1 MTTTTPTRA
10 GTPPTSTAAA
20 KVAALALSE
29 TRLMLRNRTVA
40 VSSVFLPIAMGALF
54 AYTFRSNI
62 SGDDDGGRAL
72 VFASLVAAQL
82 AVVVGM
88 TVYVTATQT
97 VVARRHSLVLKRMR
111 TSGLPDAGLL
121 VATLTPCVVIALVQL
136 LLFVPFDVYLG
147 VTAMADPLALVL
159 AALGGLALALTA
171 AMATTAVTATPERA
185 QITTLPMVF
194 VLLGAAIAAAVL
206 PVEGWW
212 TAVAAVP
219 GASIGLLVRFAFL
232 GGAWEAGAGGLP
244 AVLPALV
251 ALVAWPVVFGVLA
264 RRSFRWEPRR

>member
-10 GTPPTSTAAA
+10 GTPPTSTAAT

-62 SGDDDGGRAL
+62 GDGDGGQSL

-136 LLFVPFDVYLG
+136 LLFVPFDIYLG
-147 VTAMADPLALVL
+147 VAAMADPLAMVL
-159 AALGGLALALTA
+159 AALGGLALALAA

-194 VLLGAAIAAAVL
+194 VLLGAAVAAAVL
-206 PVEGWW
+206 PVTGWW
-212 TAVAAVP
+212 AAVAAVP

-251 ALVAWPVVFGVLA
+251 ALVAWPVVFWVLA